1 MTSRIVIFLNLTDFM
16 TRKFYLEQETG
27 AARRLQTRSGFEFW
41 VPRSVCKRMLKFPP
55 NQAGRVVVEVEV
67 EDWWW
72 RRIGWNRRWMSI
84 GRRTFF
90 E

>member
-1 MTSRIVIFLNLTDFM
+1 M

-41 VPRSVCKRMLKFPP
+41 IPRSVCKSTLKFPP
-55 NQAGRVVVEVEV
+55 NREGRVVVEIDI

-72 RRIGWNRRWMSI
+72 VKNEMDVKMD
-84 GRRTFF
+84 TFRQKDLF
-90 E
+90 K